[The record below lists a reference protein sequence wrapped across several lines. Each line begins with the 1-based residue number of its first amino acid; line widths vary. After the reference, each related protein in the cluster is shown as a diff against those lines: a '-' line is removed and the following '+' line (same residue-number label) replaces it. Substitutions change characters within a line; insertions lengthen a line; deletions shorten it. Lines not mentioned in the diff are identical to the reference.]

1 MIFLIRHA
9 SAGSRYDF
17 DGDDADRP
25 LDEGGSQEAQQ
36 ISEALRTR
44 PIKKIM
50 SSRAVRCQQSIAPL
64 ARQLNLEIEIEPN
77 LFEGSHDFATTL
89 IKSFFSYPYDVVACS
104 HGDVIPE
111 ILGDLIEE
119 GLQIRGGRSCAES
132 SIWVLSTSNEGQM
145 SGSYFSSPLEF
156 GRSVE

>member
-89 IKSFFSYPYDVVACS
+89 IKSFFSYPIS
-104 HGDVIPE
+104 HLP
-111 ILGDLIEE
+111 
-119 GLQIRGGRSCAES
+119 
-132 SIWVLSTSNEGQM
+132 
-145 SGSYFSSPLEF
+145 
-156 GRSVE
+156 